1 MIRHWIRSL
10 FVVLAS
16 LTLAWNGL
24 PAMAQSP
31 ASKLPLAHVAP
42 DDPILFFT
50 WNGWKESDP
59 KSTNRTEKLFAE
71 ESLKDFINQLGAEID
86 KIIDTAASREG
97 NEEVTVVAKT
107 APMLAKIAITHPVA
121 FYLNSFTPG
130 DNPEIEAAIVID
142 AQADGPKA
150 IEAFKTLITKTTP
163 KDGPQV
169 AIEEQIGDA
178 TFFRPKE
185 YRNNEPKFRLGYRG
199 TQLIATMGDDTAK
212 SIVARL
218 AKPGQP
224 PKWVSSLMTDLT
236 VERPSML
243 SHFNAKKLMTILE
256 PLITDPMA
264 VKVIAAIGVDKFK
277 GWSSVS
283 GLDKTGMQ
291 VNSLITTEGT
301 PTGLFDLLPEKP
313 LTIDDFKKIPANA
326 VNATVA
332 RFDLAVAFDKILKAV
347 EQVDPNARQMVE
359 GGIAQG
365 EPQLGFSIRKDL
377 LEGFGDTWAFY
388 SSASE
393 PGAMF
398 LPGFVVTASVRNHA
412 GLSKALEVV
421 VMAARAAVA
430 QAGPQ
435 APFSIQDFTARG
447 EKGHR
452 IQINNLPIPV
462 QPTWLLT
469 KDQLIIGLTPQLVS
483 GHLSATAKGS
493 LADNEQI
500 KGAFGWAA
508 KPSVLSYSD
517 PKPGLQT
524 LYTLV
529 NTFGPVAFGQ
539 LAQQGINFNMPPLP
553 PISDL
558 EQHLAPS
565 VTSFGRVANGWRTES
580 HGVIP
585 SGTEVGPAAVAV
597 LVALLLPAVQQAR
610 EAARRSQAKNNLKQI
625 GLAMHNYHDT
635 FQAFPG
641 AANTDKKG
649 KALLS
654 WRVHI
659 LPFIDQN
666 ALYQQFHFDEPWDS
680 EHNKKLA
687 ATVPAVYIDPSQ
699 ADLAKEGKTVYLAVR
714 GKGTMFEDNGKT
726 EGNQSLGTRMRDITD
741 GTSNTIA
748 VVEAHRAAAV
758 VWTKPDDI
766 TIDFKNPIKGLKGA
780 RAGGFHALF
789 CDGSVRFISDA
800 IDATVLKALF
810 TRNGGETIGEF

>member
-1 MIRHWIRSL
+1 MIRHRIRFL
-10 FVVLAS
+10 FVLLAS
-16 LTLAWNGL
+16 LTTTWSCL
-24 PAMAQSP
+24 PAMAQTP
-31 ASKLPLAHVAP
+31 ASQLPLAHVAP

-59 KSTNRTEKLFAE
+59 KSTNRTEQLFAE
-71 ESLKDFINQLGAEID
+71 ESLKDFVKQLGAEID
-86 KIIDTAASREG
+86 KIIDTAASRDG
-97 NEEVTVVAKT
+97 GPEVTVVARA
-107 APMLAKIAITHPVA
+107 APALAKIAMTHPVA
-121 FYLNSFTPG
+121 FYLSNFKPAE
-130 DNPEIEAAIVID
+130 NPEIEAALVID
-142 AQADGPKA
+142 AQSDGPKA
-150 IEAFKTLITKTTP
+150 IEAFKKLIALTP

-169 AIEEQIGDA
+169 AIEETIGDA

-199 TQLIATMGDDTAK
+199 TQLIATMGDETAK
-212 SIVARL
+212 ALVARL
-218 AKPGQP
+218 SKPGQP
-224 PKWVSSLMTDLT
+224 PKWVTDLAT
-236 VERPSML
+236 DLAVERPSML
-243 SHFNAKKLMTILE
+243 SHFNAQKLMSILR

-264 VKVIAAIGVDKFK
+264 VKVLAASGVDKLK

-291 VNSLITTEGT
+291 VNSLITTDGA

-313 LTIDDFKKIPANA
+313 LIIDDFKKIPASA

-332 RFDLAVAFDKILKAV
+332 RFDLALAFDKILKGAD
-347 EQVDPNARQMVE
+347 QVDPNVRQMVE
-359 GGIAQG
+359 GGMAQL

-377 LEGFGDTWAFY
+377 LEGLGDTWSFY
-388 SSASE
+388 SSATE

-398 LPGFVVTASVRNHA
+398 LPGFVVTASVRNQS
-412 GLSKALEVV
+412 GLSKALDVV
-421 VMAARAAVA
+421 VMAARAAIA

-447 EKGHR
+447 EKGYR

-462 QPTWLLT
+462 QPTWVLT

-483 GHLSATAKGS
+483 GHLSATTKGS
-493 LADNEQI
+493 LADNEHV
-500 KGAFGWAA
+500 KKAFGWAA
-508 KPSVLSYSD
+508 KPSVVSYSD

-524 LYTLV
+524 IYTLV
-529 NTFGPVAFGQ
+529 NTFGPVMFGQ

-553 PISDL
+553 PLSDL

-565 VTSFGRVANGWRTES
+565 VTSFGRVTNGWRTES

-625 GLAMHNYHDT
+625 GLAMHNFHDT
-635 FQAFPG
+635 HNAFPG
-641 AANTDKKG
+641 AASTDKKG
-649 KALLS
+649 KPLLS

-659 LPFIDQN
+659 LPYVDQA
-666 ALYQQFHFDEPWDS
+666 ALYQQFHLDEPWDS

-699 ADLAKEGKTVYLAVR
+699 ADLAKDSKTVYLAPR
-714 GKGTMFEDNGKT
+714 GKGTIFEENGKT
-726 EGNQSLGTRMRDITD
+726 EGNVPQGMKIRGITD
-741 GTSNTIA
+741 GTSNTIM
-748 VVEAHRAAAV
+748 VVEAHRDAAV
-758 VWTKPDDI
+758 IWTKPDDI
-766 TIDFKNPIKGLKGA
+766 TIDFKNPVKGLKGA
-780 RAGGFHALF
+780 RVGGFHALF
-789 CDGSVRFISDA
+789 CDGSVRFISDN
-800 IDATVLKALF
+800 IDLNVLKALF
-810 TRNGGETIGEF
+810 TRDGGEAIGDF